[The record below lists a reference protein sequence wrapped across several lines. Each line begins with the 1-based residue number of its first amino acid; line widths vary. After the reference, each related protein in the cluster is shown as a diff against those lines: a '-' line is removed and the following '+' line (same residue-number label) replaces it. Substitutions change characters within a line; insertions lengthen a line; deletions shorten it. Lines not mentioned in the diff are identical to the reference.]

1 MTMTFLPNIF
11 HRIGD
16 ALLGTHRYRFE
27 SVTIRGGHKVL
38 IERCIYCG
46 KLKPYSKVAIP
57 DPYSGDGHL
66 VLNTPAL
73 RMGEQGDNDR

>member
-1 MTMTFLPNIF
+1 MTITLLPNIF

-16 ALLGTHRYRFE
+16 ELLETHRYLFE
-27 SVTIRGGHKVL
+27 SVTIRRGHEVL

-46 KLKPYSKVAIP
+46 KLKPCSKVAIP
-57 DPYSGDGHL
+57 DPYSSDGHL

-73 RMGEQGDNDR
+73 RMGEQGDTDR